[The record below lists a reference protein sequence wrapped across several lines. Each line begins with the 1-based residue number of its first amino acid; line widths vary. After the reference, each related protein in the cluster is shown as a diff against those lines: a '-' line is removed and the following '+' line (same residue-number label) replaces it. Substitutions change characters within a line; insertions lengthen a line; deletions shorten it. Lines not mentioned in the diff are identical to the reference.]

1 MSPTETKELE
11 AQRQE
16 MMAEH
21 EQAGQEIEMWAD
33 MESEDSH
40 AMVEHYVSQQ
50 SSLSISIKG
59 IEEKLARDA
68 YLQRANSEDTGSI
81 VSIKDGKYNCH

>member
-1 MSPTETKELE
+1 MNRTELK

-21 EQAGQEIEMWAD
+21 EQAGQELEMWAD

-50 SSLSISIKG
+50 TLLAKEIKN

-68 YLQRANSEDTGSI
+68 YLQRVNSEDSGSI
-81 VSIKDGKYNCH
+81 VSIEDGKYNCH